1 MSSPNLTLEPT
12 QLEPTQLEPTQLEPT
27 QLEPTQLEP
36 LVLVFKALSDPMRLK
51 ILAFLVKPVSGL
63 CCTGLSSAVCA
74 CDLEA
79 VTGLSQP
86 TVSHHMKCLM
96 AAGLVRGEKRGKWM
110 YYAVNPSGFAQIKV
124 FLSEF
129 LAEV

>member
-1 MSSPNLTLEPT
+1 MVYTRAMSSPTLEPN
-12 QLEPTQLEPTQLEPT
+12 PLEPT

-51 ILAFLVKPVSGL
+51 ILAFLAKRVSG
-63 CCTGLSSAVCA
+63 CCTAFSSGSSASSAVCA

-96 AAGLVRGEKRGKWM
+96 AAGLVLGEKRGKWM
-110 YYAVNPSGFAQIKV
+110 YYAVNPSGFAQINV

>member
-1 MSSPNLTLEPT
+1 MIYTRAMSSSKLTLEPI
-12 QLEPTQLEPTQLEPT
+12 QLEPI
-27 QLEPTQLEP
+27 QLEP

-51 ILAFLVKPVSGL
+51 ILVFLAKRVAGG
-63 CCTGLSSAVCA
+63 CCTGGSGVLSAVCA

-96 AAGLVRGEKRGKWM
+96 VAGLVLGEKRGKWM